1 LRKDEFASLP
11 LNLDLTYRLARKE
24 DLPKLE
30 WMGEYAHFRRVFEYT
45 FHEQKSGHRLMLV
58 ADVNN
63 FPVGQV
69 FMLVKDSGMLYKG
82 HSRRAYLYSL
92 RVMAPFQGLGIGTE
106 LLRQAEQLIKTHKLH
121 YINIAVA
128 KDNMPARRLYERVG
142 YTIYAE
148 DEGRWSYTDNQ
159 GRLVNVHEPCWMME
173 KLLD

>member
-1 LRKDEFASLP
+1 
-11 LNLDLTYRLARKE
+11 
-24 DLPKLE
+24 
-30 WMGEYAHFRRVFEYT
+30 
-45 FHEQKSGHRLMLV
+45 
-58 ADVNN
+58 
-63 FPVGQV
+63 
-69 FMLVKDSGMLYKG
+69 
-82 HSRRAYLYSL
+82 
-92 RVMAPFQGLGIGTE
+92 MAPFQGLGIGTE
-106 LLRQAEQLIKTHKLH
+106 LLRQAEQLIKGHKLH